1 MKSIVTS
8 VLLVLAFCFTHASSA
23 ADKGAKKP
31 GKTVPALQTTSGTF
45 TGIEE
50 GDYAHWNMKT
60 DKGEEVSYFILK
72 PDASIEKVLENPK
85 PFIGKKCAVKWKA
98 SKENIPEAGGK
109 IDLEQVVSVE
119 WK

>member
-1 MKSIVTS
+1 MKPLIVVILS
-8 VLLVLAFCFTHASSA
+8 LSFIVQWPILA

-31 GKTVPALQTTSGTF
+31 AKGAVTAKTTSGTF

-50 GDYAHWNMKT
+50 GDYAHWTMKT
-60 DKGEEVSYFILK
+60 DKGEVVSYFILK
-72 PDASIEKVLENPK
+72 PDASIEKVLENAES
-85 PFIGKKCAVKWKA
+85 FIGKKCVVKWKT

-109 IDLEQVVSVE
+109 IDVEQVISVE

>member
-1 MKSIVTS
+1 MLFARAIVPS
-8 VLLVLAFCFTHASSA
+8 PVFA
-23 ADKGAKKP
+23 ADKGAKA
-31 GKTVPALQTTSGTF
+31 PAKVVAAFKTTSGTF

-60 DKGEEVSYFILK
+60 EKGEEMSYFILQ
-72 PDASIEKVLENPK
+72 PDGSIEKVLVNPK
-85 PFIGKKCAVKWKA
+85 SFVGKKCVVKWKA

-109 IDLEQVVSVE
+109 IDVEQVVSVE